1 VDIIIHFIL
10 VNHNVYIILIQ
21 TIGSLIFALMGLY
34 QIEKKVGCESG
45 ITLQ

>member
-1 VDIIIHFIL
+1 
-10 VNHNVYIILIQ
+10 
-21 TIGSLIFALMGLY
+21 MGLY